1 MSDVTVTTSTAT
13 ISVTANNSA
22 TVNVAGAATATVNQD
37 QSVLV
42 TTPTLQGVQSISS
55 PDFVQFNT
63 AAVATGAEGR
73 LKWNGTDNTLDL
85 GLPTSVTLQIGQE
98 HLIYVSNV
106 SGVTLPE
113 GSAVYVN
120 GASGNRTTV
129 ALADNDGTERMAHNT
144 VGVVTTSGGIA
155 NNGRGFVT
163 LFGMVR
169 DLNTSAW
176 SEGDELWLTSTPGVY
191 SNVEPVAPQ
200 RRVRIGWVVRSQQSV
215 GSILVDVKTG
225 TALGELE
232 NVKIT
237 NPQDGDVLKYQAS
250 TGLWVNLPA

>member
-13 ISVTANNSA
+13 IQVTANNSA
-22 TVNVAGAATATVNQD
+22 TINVAGAATATVNQD

-55 PDFVQFNT
+55 PDFIQFNT
-63 AAVATGAEGR
+63 AAVATGGIGR
-73 LKWNGTDNTLDL
+73 LKWNDVDNTLDL

-113 GSAVYVN
+113 GAAVYVS

-129 ALADNDGTERMAHNT
+129 ALADNDNSAMAANNT
-144 VGVVTTSGGIA
+144 IGVVTTTGGIA
-155 NNGRGFVT
+155 NNARGYVT

-169 DLNTSAW
+169 DLDTSAW
-176 SEGDELWLTSTPGVY
+176 AEGDELWLTSTPGVY
-191 SNVEPVAPQ
+191 SNVEPLSPA
-200 RRVRIGWVVRSQQSV
+200 RRVRIGWVVRSQLSV
-215 GSILVDVKTG
+215 GSILVDVKRG
-225 TALGELE
+225 TALGDLE
-232 NVKIT
+232 DVLIT

-250 TGLWVNLPA
+250 TGLWVNSPA